1 MPKYLVT
8 QWDKT
13 GLFVELDDAGYK
25 RLTDVKDIT
34 GRSGSRGSKNNGA
47 LYWIE
52 PSRVRNFESFIEL
65 KDDPEISYRRIG

>member
-8 QWDKT
+8 QWDKS
-13 GLFVELDDAGYK
+13 GIFVELDAAGYN

-34 GRSGSRGSKNNGA
+34 GRSNSRNLSKNNGA

-52 PSRVRNFESFIEL
+52 PSKVKHFESFIEL
-65 KDDPEISYRRIG
+65 KDDSK